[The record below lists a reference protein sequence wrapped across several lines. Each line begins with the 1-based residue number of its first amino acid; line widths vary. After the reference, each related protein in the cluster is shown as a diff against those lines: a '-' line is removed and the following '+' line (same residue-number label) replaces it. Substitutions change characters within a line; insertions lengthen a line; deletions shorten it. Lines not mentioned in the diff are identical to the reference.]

1 MADTSIFSQGPPQWL
16 AQRAL
21 YDEQSVDE
29 ATQQGAGMLGRLTA
43 AAVGAGVK
51 SATKG
56 TNFFTTFGEMYRKA
70 GGVQE
75 QAAWNKV
82 QDMDLDLDQKKKE
95 IFDQGQDAPKFAKWQ
110 ADMSKDPST
119 PQPAWM
125 SDKYRQAA
133 YAVET
138 QASMVQY
145 RKGLIDVQKQKAYQG
160 LSKQNDI
167 NDFNAALGAVDPEI
181 SADITN
187 PDNGLVRYDQQG
199 NIIGYTG
206 DAIRALNQ
214 GLTAQGL
221 SRFGPNWSKN
231 QAAADTAAKKAQ
243 AATTLQTDK
252 FAHISELLTQ
262 KNANAQALEQTKEIY
277 AGTKDKAMFISR
289 ISAAM
294 ASNPSQ
300 FKVKKGD
307 IGATAKQMAD
317 SLFGDQTTPET
328 TGAQPTAADVSY
340 LAAHPELKSKFE
352 AKFGAGSADQYL
364 P

>member
-1 MADTSIFSQGPPQWL
+1 M
-16 AQRAL
+16 
-21 YDEQSVDE
+21 
-29 ATQQGAGMLGRLTA
+29 
-43 AAVGAGVK
+43 
-51 SATKG
+51 
-56 TNFFTTFGEMYRKA
+56 
-70 GGVQE
+70 
-75 QAAWNKV
+75 
-82 QDMDLDLDQKKKE
+82 QKNP
-95 IFDQGQDAPKFAKWQ
+95 D
-110 ADMSKDPST
+110 ST
-119 PQPAWM
+119 QPAWQ

-133 YAVET
+133 YAVE
-138 QASMVQY
+138 QQSSMIQY

-243 AATTLQTDK
+243 AATALQTDK

>member
-1 MADTSIFSQGPPQWL
+1 M
-16 AQRAL
+16 
-21 YDEQSVDE
+21 EQ
-29 ATQQGAGMLGRLTA
+29 TGGMLGRVGA
-43 AAVGAGVK
+43 AAIGGADQ
-51 SATKG
+51 SITKG
-56 TNFFTTFGEMYRKA
+56 TNFWSAFSDAYKKA

-82 QDMDLDLDQKKKE
+82 QDMNIDLDQKKKE
-95 IFDQGQDAPKFAKWQ
+95 IFNQGQDAPQFAKWQ
-110 ADMSKDPST
+110 QDMSKDPST
-119 PQPAWM
+119 PQYPWQ

-133 YAVET
+133 YLMEQ

-199 NIIGYTG
+199 NITGYTG
-206 DAIRALNQ
+206 DAVRALNQ

-231 QAAADTAAKKAQ
+231 QAAAEAAAKKSQ

-277 AGTKDKAMFISR
+277 AGTKDKAMFVSR

-317 SLFGDQTTPET
+317 ELFPEPEKSDSGTAQQNISEADYGKLKVGD
-328 TGAQPTAADVSY
+328 
-340 LAAHPELKSKFE
+340 KFWWNGQQIT
-352 AKFGAGSADQYL
+352 KQ
-364 P
+364 